1 MAQSYLDAK
10 KPDFCLFASKPLSC
24 SVDFIAEVDAFVRRE
39 FGRGPT
45 SSGAWGVDFRE
56 RFGASLERVA
66 MSDEKSDRESGRT
79 VTRADLSETVYRRVG
94 LSRSESAELVQAFLD
109 EICDAAAR
117 GETVK
122 LSSFGS
128 FVVRSKGQRVGRNPK
143 TGVEVPIL
151 PRRVMVFKPSNVLKA
166 RINGESAVES

>member
-1 MAQSYLDAK
+1 
-10 KPDFCLFASKPLSC
+10 
-24 SVDFIAEVDAFVRRE
+24 
-39 FGRGPT
+39 
-45 SSGAWGVDFRE
+45 
-56 RFGASLERVA
+56 
-66 MSDEKSDRESGRT
+66 MSDTKDVRTITKDERSVRT

-94 LSRSESAELVQAFLD
+94 LSRSESAQLVQEFLD

-128 FVVRSKGQRVGRNPK
+128 FVVRSKSQRIGRNPK

-166 RINGESAVES
+166 RINGGAAEAET